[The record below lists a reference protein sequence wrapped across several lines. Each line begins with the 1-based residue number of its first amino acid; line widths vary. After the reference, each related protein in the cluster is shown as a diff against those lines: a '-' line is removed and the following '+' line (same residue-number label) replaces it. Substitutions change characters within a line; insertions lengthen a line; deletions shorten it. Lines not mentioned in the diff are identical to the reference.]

1 MHTHVVI
8 IFMVINFQLFQ
19 TDGNIIGNIIWFLL
33 FFVMMFVYP
42 RLMVTQMI
50 WKLEQ
55 TAGMLEGFTH
65 TARRIVTRKIT
76 KSPTKELRDSIG
88 NFLDFF
94 VIEPVSLDPYGI
106 VKKIEHL
113 VDLSEKRFKYFV
125 KRTAPKLDS
134 ENQANLMMGLSG
146 AITLNQITKI
156 VKHYIGIIKKTKN
169 LQLAMILQMQMPF
182 IEKMSKALLKG
193 TESLTNGWP
202 IGDAAGAMVAVHL
215 IGDSKVKEFDEDT
228 VVSTRRI
235 KGKTVYIIKARGP
248 GGRLGKIGKVVDRYA
263 RRQKI
268 AKIITVDAAA
278 KLEGEKTGSIAE
290 GIGVA
295 IGGVGVERFY
305 IENIASQKDLPLDTY
320 VIKMSHEEAIMPM
333 KTEVLGA
340 VPKVV
345 KMVEGNIA
353 ETKEKGAIIVVG
365 VGNTGG
371 IGNNRKDADKVVDLI
386 KRNARSLKEWEEQE
400 LKKEKKWFDL
410 GF

>member
-1 MHTHVVI
+1 MDFNT
-8 IFMVINFQLFQ
+8 FQLLQ
-19 TDGNIIGNIIWFLL
+19 TDGILGSIIWFILI
-33 FFVMMFVYP
+33 FVMMFVYP
-42 RLMVTQMI
+42 KMMVTQMI

-55 TAGMLEGFTH
+55 TANMLEGFTH
-65 TARRIVTRKIT
+65 TARRVVIRKIT
-76 KSPTKELRDSIG
+76 KSPTKELRDSIT

-113 VDLSEKRFKYFV
+113 VELSEKRFKYFV
-125 KRTAPKLDS
+125 KHVAPKLDS

-146 AITLNQITKI
+146 AISLNQITKI

-182 IEKMSKALLKG
+182 IERISKALLKG

-202 IGDAAGAMVAVHL
+202 IGDAAGAMVAAHL
-215 IGDSKVKEFDEDT
+215 IGDSKTKEVDEGT
-228 VVSTRRI
+228 IASLKRI

-263 RRQKI
+263 RRQRV
-268 AKIITVDAAA
+268 AKIITIDAAA

-295 IGGVGVERFY
+295 IGGVGVERAY
-305 IENIASQKDLPLDTY
+305 IEAVSTEKDLPLDTY

-333 KTEVLGA
+333 KMEVLNA
-340 VPKVV
+340 ISKVV
-345 KMVEGNIA
+345 KSVEDNIA
-353 ETKEKGAIIVVG
+353 KTREKGSIVVVG

-371 IGNNRKDADKVVDLI
+371 IGNNKKDADNAVDLI
-386 KRNARSLKEWEEQE
+386 KRNSKILKTWEEE
-400 LKKEKKWFDL
+400 EKKKEKKWFDL